1 MKLPKTF
8 LAVNLSDAF
17 TFQEKPQGGDEAIEA
32 EPEPEATPEA
42 KPAKEGEPEAAKPDD
57 AEANVALDTADAAT
71 VDDAAT
77 DEQSDVLEIKIPGDK
92 CVHAV
97 EADDDGTVESAAVSD
112 TLEEAGVSPLPE
124 LEAAPPMSAVAPT
137 TTEQQEKSKE
147 EPENKA

>member
-32 EPEPEATPEA
+32 DPEHEATPEA
-42 KPAKEGEPEAAKPDD
+42 EPVKEGEPEAAKPDD

-77 DEQSDVLEIKIPGDK
+77 DEQSDVLEIKIPKDQHA
-92 CVHAV
+92 HAV
-97 EADDDGTVESAAVSD
+97 EADDDGAVESAAVSD
-112 TLEEAGVSPLPE
+112 TLEEAGASPLPE
-124 LEAAPPMSAVAPT
+124 MEAKPPLSAIAST

-147 EPENKA
+147 ELD